1 MNSGTFV
8 TAAVLLICALALFSG
23 GAIAEVAG
31 DDHNMSGE
39 GVADDPYVITT
50 VEELQAIDRDLDAH
64 YVIGTEID
72 ASRTE
77 AWNAGDGFE
86 PIGSSTDDSSFTGNL
101 DGRGHEISNVFIR
114 TTGDNVGLFSEID
127 GTVSNLSV
135 EGARVRST
143 GDQVG
148 ILVGR
153 TEGSILNVYTSG
165 RVEGAERV
173 GGLAGHVSDEGTV
186 ERTGSDA
193 TVFADEL
200 AGGLVGLSR
209 TEHSI
214 TESYA
219 TGEIHGGEIVGGL
232 VGGVRSDSEV
242 RLVYTTADIKRAD
255 GDNAGSLVG
264 GIGGAGGPGT
274 VSDTYAT
281 GTNPRGAGI
290 VPFVQRP
297 PVASHFDTETVNST
311 AAPDVG
317 KALGTAE
324 MTGAD
329 AEEYMDLDFENYW
342 TVTDGYP
349 VLRWQVEDVDL
360 QVPRSSLGEG
370 ETTPVTVELAL
381 DDGSTVTATEVAEYD
396 AEEAVAGVADG
407 RLEAHSVGETELVAT
422 VAGERDSVTVEVL
435 EPPEIELVDA
445 DLGAETA
452 VEGTPLELE
461 LTHENAGG
469 PGSETVEVSVG
480 DDRVVHSTVRLDG
493 GETATERLRWNAEDS
508 GPVTVAGADEPLGEL
523 TVVEPDVLALESIAL
538 PEEVPR
544 DEPYGIDLEFDNELD
559 RAVSERVE
567 LRVDGEE
574 VTEEVVVVGAG
585 GSTETITYD
594 HDAVGTATHVVDRGV
609 EVETGTVEI
618 LEPAKLA
625 VDELAVPE
633 AVNEGERGTVTA
645 TVTNVGGADGDG
657 ELVLSVDGE
666 AAGSE
671 SISLE
676 PGETDRIAFEASF
689 DEHGAATVTVESPD
703 DRRETS
709 VTVDAPEETGEED
722 DGAADVG
729 GDGDEGETTDA
740 GNEADDAADE
750 TDGFGAAVA
759 LVAVLLAL
767 VTHTAVRRA
776 APSATSR

>member
-1 MNSGTFV
+1 M
-8 TAAVLLICALALFSG
+8 
-23 GAIAEVAG
+23 
-31 DDHNMSGE
+31 
-39 GVADDPYVITT
+39 
-50 VEELQAIDRDLDAH
+50 
-64 YVIGTEID
+64 
-72 ASRTE
+72 
-77 AWNAGDGFE
+77 
-86 PIGSSTDDSSFTGNL
+86 
-101 DGRGHEISNVFIR
+101 
-114 TTGDNVGLFSEID
+114 
-127 GTVSNLSV
+127 
-135 EGARVRST
+135 
-143 GDQVG
+143 
-148 ILVGR
+148 
-153 TEGSILNVYTSG
+153 
-165 RVEGAERV
+165 
-173 GGLAGHVSDEGTV
+173 
-186 ERTGSDA
+186 
-193 TVFADEL
+193 
-200 AGGLVGLSR
+200 
-209 TEHSI
+209 
-214 TESYA
+214 
-219 TGEIHGGEIVGGL
+219 
-232 VGGVRSDSEV
+232 
-242 RLVYTTADIKRAD
+242 
-255 GDNAGSLVG
+255 
-264 GIGGAGGPGT
+264 
-274 VSDTYAT
+274 
-281 GTNPRGAGI
+281 
-290 VPFVQRP
+290 
-297 PVASHFDTETVNST
+297 
-311 AAPDVG
+311 
-317 KALGTAE
+317 
-324 MTGAD
+324 
-329 AEEYMDLDFENYW
+329 
-342 TVTDGYP
+342 
-349 VLRWQVEDVDL
+349 
-360 QVPRSSLGEG
+360 
-370 ETTPVTVELAL
+370 
-381 DDGSTVTATEVAEYD
+381 
-396 AEEAVAGVADG
+396 DG

-508 GPVTVAGADEPLGEL
+508 GPVTVADADEPLGEL